1 MLQAGWWRK
10 EGEEKRD
17 YVLVEAEGMDGAV
30 TAVELY
36 LAGEGDGVNA
46 RIHWVV
52 S

>member
-17 YVLVEAEGMDGAV
+17 YVLVEAEGMDGTA

-36 LAGEGDGVNA
+36 MAGDGWMLWRVMA
-46 RIHWVV
+46 
-52 S
+52 